1 MKIGYFCESPA
12 DQAALAVFVEGLL
25 GQPPE
30 PVDNMD
36 DLQGRGVTGVL
47 GRWMESF
54 AGSIITSADKFLI
67 PT

>member
-47 GRWMESF
+47 GALDGVFR
-54 AGSIITSADKFLI
+54 GVYYYLGG
-67 PT
+67 